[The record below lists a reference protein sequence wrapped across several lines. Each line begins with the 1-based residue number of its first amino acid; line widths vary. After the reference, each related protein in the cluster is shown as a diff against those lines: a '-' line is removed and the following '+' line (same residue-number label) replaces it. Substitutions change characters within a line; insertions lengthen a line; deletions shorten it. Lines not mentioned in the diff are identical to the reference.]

1 MAMRKPQA
9 ELAPDAEPSGEF
21 PKIEHRGRPRSSTA
35 DAAILNAAVELM
47 GEVGI
52 EHTTMSA
59 VVARSGLARATVY
72 RRWPNREALIAAA
85 LREVKGRPPYPISG
99 DFETD
104 LARAADQARA
114 IFAEPRF
121 QAFLPTLVRDLLQEP
136 PTDGISETFERVA
149 PNHQRVAEE
158 FGRFAERAGL
168 RTDIDPFVPS
178 NLIVGAALIR
188 LLSTGQVPSR
198 EIAHQYVDV
207 ILNGLRA
214 R

>member
-1 MAMRKPQA
+1 MAVRKPRAEQLPQA
-9 ELAPDAEPSGEF
+9 IRSVDQPEAV
-21 PKIEHRGRPRSSTA
+21 HRGRPRSSA
-35 DAAILNAAVELM
+35 ADRAILDAAIELM

-72 RRWPNREALIAAA
+72 RRYPNREALIAAA
-85 LREVKGRPPYPISG
+85 IREVKGRPPYPISG

-104 LARAADQARA
+104 LARAADQTRA

-121 QAFLPTLVRDLLQEP
+121 QAFLPTLVRDLLQER
-136 PTDGISETFERVA
+136 PTDGMSETFERVA
-149 PNHQRVAEE
+149 PNHRRVAEE

-178 NLIVGAALIR
+178 NIIVGAILVR

-198 EIAHQYVDV
+198 EIAHQFVDV